1 MKKET
6 DNLIYDFPSTYEM
19 YEGDEYLNYNRDLT
33 LLVKDKKYHKQKK
46 IIFDWYHSFHSLEN
60 NINEK
65 IDLAPLSQLAELEEI
80 EFQSQDKTGETY
92 IGSWS
97 YSHPIEYSSSAKL
110 DQVKTLECI
119 YATSFNFLEQF
130 PNLEVLS
137 ICYSMAEGSSESDNI
152 NFTCLKN
159 LRLLSVEGNYPWF
172 KINKKEN
179 EFFISNLEGISLY
192 SGSQEDE
199 IWLNPPSV
207 LEFNFL
213 KIFTKLK
220 ELTICIWRTD
230 ETYDILPHHSD
241 LNKNN
246 DFDYSELTFLE
257 SLESLS
263 ISGPVKNLNF
273 LSGMSNLKELH
284 LNEFSIT
291 EKLLT
296 NLNTLT
302 NFSTLRIN
310 SLDTEII
317 FEISNHADKFPNLEE
332 IILDIGD
339 IFQSFP
345 INHKWFLPF
354 KNIKKIKF
362 PNASLFSIEGDEVNL
377 FHWLK
382 NGGYSEDLIKKYN
395 FPLIGET
402 MDELSELNLL
412 EEIDTLILK
421 NEQSLKNFKNLRFV
435 NKLILYELSIEDDF
449 WNIAKDIE
457 ITDAVIGLVN
467 YFEDNSAILN
477 YPNKGKKLIDSS
489 TK

>member
-1 MKKET
+1 
-6 DNLIYDFPSTYEM
+6 M
-19 YEGDEYLNYNRDLT
+19 Y
-33 LLVKDKKYHKQKK
+33 
-46 IIFDWYHSFHSLEN
+46 
-60 NINEK
+60 
-65 IDLAPLSQLAELEEI
+65 
-80 EFQSQDKTGETY
+80 
-92 IGSWS
+92 
-97 YSHPIEYSSSAKL
+97 
-110 DQVKTLECI
+110 
-119 YATSFNFLEQF
+119 
-130 PNLEVLS
+130 
-137 ICYSMAEGSSESDNI
+137 
-152 NFTCLKN
+152 
-159 LRLLSVEGNYPWF
+159 
-172 KINKKEN
+172 
-179 EFFISNLEGISLY
+179 
-192 SGSQEDE
+192 
-199 IWLNPPSV
+199 
-207 LEFNFL
+207 
-213 KIFTKLK
+213 
-220 ELTICIWRTD
+220 
-230 ETYDILPHHSD
+230 
-241 LNKNN
+241 
-246 DFDYSELTFLE
+246 
-257 SLESLS
+257 
-263 ISGPVKNLNF
+263 
-273 LSGMSNLKELH
+273 ELH

-345 INHKWFLPF
+345 INHKWFLLF

-362 PNASLFSIEGDEVNL
+362 PNSSLFSIEGDEVNL

-421 NEQSLKNFKNLRFV
+421 NEQSLKNFKSLRFV
-435 NKLILYELSIEDDF
+435 KKLILYELSIEDDF